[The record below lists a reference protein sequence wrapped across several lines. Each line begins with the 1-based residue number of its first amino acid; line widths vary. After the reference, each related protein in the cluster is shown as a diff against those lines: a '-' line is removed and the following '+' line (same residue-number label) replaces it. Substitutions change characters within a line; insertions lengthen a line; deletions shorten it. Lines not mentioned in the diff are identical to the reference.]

1 MDEEKVII
9 SSQCSV
15 MLLYMSNKY
24 ECFIGADVSGKC
36 DYCYK
41 IRIWQLNIKHM
52 VVYIFVLGYDLSM
65 IMQYYS
71 E

>member
-1 MDEEKVII
+1 MNQHECNNSECKTKEFSTWMDEEKVII
-9 SSQCSV
+9 SCQCSV

-41 IRIWQLNIKHM
+41 IRI
-52 VVYIFVLGYDLSM
+52 
-65 IMQYYS
+65 
-71 E
+71 